1 MRSEL
6 DRISKI
12 TRRLNTVGEGL
23 WSFRKVDCMC
33 HIRVIEQKIECS
45 AADGGTPADGGALLM
60 AGPPAD
66 GGAPADG
73 GTPCRW
79 RGPC

>member
-1 MRSEL
+1 M
-6 DRISKI
+6 
-12 TRRLNTVGEGL
+12 
-23 WSFRKVDCMC
+23 DCMC

-73 GTPCRW
+73 GTTH
-79 RGPC
+79 

>member
-1 MRSEL
+1 MSYSCKE
-6 DRISKI
+6 
-12 TRRLNTVGEGL
+12 
-23 WSFRKVDCMC
+23 F
-33 HIRVIEQKIECS
+33 EQKIECS

-73 GTPCRW
+73 GTTH
-79 RGPC
+79 

>member
-1 MRSEL
+1 MTVKGMRSEL

-45 AADGGTPADGGALLM
+45 AADGGTPADGGAYLNGLGLFFLD
-60 AGPPAD
+60 A
-66 GGAPADG
+66 
-73 GTPCRW
+73 
-79 RGPC
+79 